1 MGQIFPVARS
11 PTSND
16 RSAPSAI
23 VGGLANPA
31 STGVTNALS
40 LDVELLSATRLAMF
54 HSGAMADVPMLVPS
68 SPVKI
73 ATPPTALRLRAS
85 AVSAELPRPGRRPT
99 SRSGLR
105 ATWWGSAPD
114 RVARCSVGARVKHRR
129 AAGLNGLSSRPGG
142 RTRSAALTGNA
153 AHYAV
158 APEFGSGP
166 EYERLP
172 ERPPEF
178 EPMLGQ

>member
-16 RSAPSAI
+16 RSGPSAI

-68 SPVKI
+68 SPVRI
-73 ATPPTALRLRAS
+73 ATPPTALRLRHERCLCRAS
-85 AVSAELPRPGRRPT
+85 
-99 SRSGLR
+99 
-105 ATWWGSAPD
+105 
-114 RVARCSVGARVKHRR
+114 R
-129 AAGLNGLSSRPGG
+129 AAGRRAEAACEQRGGGQRPIAW
-142 RTRSAALTGNA
+142 RAA
-153 AHYAV
+153 
-158 APEFGSGP
+158 
-166 EYERLP
+166 RW
-172 ERPPEF
+172 
-178 EPMLGQ
+178 GQG